1 MSRFA
6 ISAIVAAAAV
16 GLLAVFRPPQWVA
29 ISFVVVLTFIALMI
43 AGVCSVRMNWFVRGI
58 CRILTDKRAIALTFD
73 DGPDP
78 VCTPRLLDWLE
89 ASGIHA
95 TFFCI
100 GRNVERH
107 PELAR
112 RIIDQ
117 GHVIGNHTHRHPVWN
132 NVLPSGVLYKELE
145 HAQRAIEQAIG
156 NRPYWYRP
164 PFGLTN
170 PHLGR
175 VLRRHDLKL
184 VGWTIRSFDTLGRPA
199 ETVATRI
206 VGHLIPGAIIL
217 LHDGH
222 ADPDRLLD
230 ILRRVVDEAR
240 SKGYTFDSLGKSDST
255 RSAQ

>member
-6 ISAIVAAAAV
+6 ISAIVMATAV
-16 GLLAVFRPPQWVA
+16 GLLAAFHPLKWGVIA
-29 ISFVVVLTFIALMI
+29 FVVMLIFVALMT
-43 AGVCSVRMNWFVRGI
+43 AGVCSVRMQWFVRGM
-58 CRILTDKRAIALTFD
+58 CRIHTNKHVIALTFD

-100 GRNVERH
+100 GQKVERY
-107 PELAR
+107 PELAH

-117 GHVIGNHTHRHPVWN
+117 GHVIGNHTHRHSVWN
-132 NVLPSGVLYKELE
+132 NLMPGGVLYKELE

-156 NRPYWYRP
+156 ERPRLYRP

-175 VLRRHDLKL
+175 VLRRHELKL

-199 ETVATRI
+199 EKVATRI
-206 VGHLIPGAIIL
+206 VRRLIPGAIIL
-217 LHDGH
+217 LHDGCG
-222 ADPDRLLD
+222 DPDRLLD

-240 SKGYTFDSLGKSDST
+240 TKGYTFDSLDKSDSIH
-255 RSAQ
+255 SA